1 MGLFNNMALLYVC
14 VLISCMFYNP
24 ALVVGDSPTAQS
36 VLGFFNIQVDSNNS
50 AHISSGTFSN
60 STSEATDR
68 MLSEGRSVD
77 KDNNPLQSF
86 LMLIDTTW
94 NTIMFI
100 TLFFR
105 FLFAPIIILNALLV
119 PSFIVFTF
127 GVPFVFMGLVSIIM
141 IIRGYS

>member
-24 ALVVGDSPTAQS
+24 QLVVGDSPTAHS
-36 VLGFFNIQVDSNNS
+36 VLDFFNVQVDANKSVSISNS
-50 AHISSGTFSN
+50 FSN
-60 STSEATDR
+60 TINESSDR
-68 MLSEGRSVD
+68 MLSEGRSID

-100 TLFFR
+100 ALFFR
-105 FLFAPIIILNALLV
+105 FLFAPIIILNSLLV
-119 PSFIVFTF
+119 PSFITFTF
-127 GVPFVFMGLVSIIM
+127 GVPFVFLGLVSIIM
-141 IIRGYS
+141 IIRGYA